1 MTSLVQ
7 EIVMLRPKA
16 HLLVAEIIPLGGWSP
31 RLKSAL
37 WNKQVRAFNTF
48 VKLRLVPECQ
58 AKGELVSAVNQ
69 YANFSTPAGKPI
81 WTHLP
86 DKCHPDPYGYRL
98 MARTWFKA
106 IMRIEHQ

>member
-1 MTSLVQ
+1 
-7 EIVMLRPKA
+7 
-16 HLLVAEIIPLGGWSP
+16 
-31 RLKSAL
+31 
-37 WNKQVRAFNTF
+37 
-48 VKLRLVPECQ
+48 LVPECQ